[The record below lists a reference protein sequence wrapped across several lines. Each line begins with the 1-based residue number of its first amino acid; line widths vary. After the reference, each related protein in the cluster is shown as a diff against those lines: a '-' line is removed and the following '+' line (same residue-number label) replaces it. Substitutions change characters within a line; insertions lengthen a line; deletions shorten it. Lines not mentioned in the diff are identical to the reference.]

1 MILSDMSQHN
11 EMSGLR
17 KIQEGDFVAGLN
29 IKSEKTKGHFKAWSP
44 PYVEPISNLHYEGEQ
59 EDEEINKNDLLEAKK
74 DLAATVLFDENIV
87 DEEMEI
93 SSDLKREIDIKSSQI
108 YIDDDKKEKDLHQG
122 KIYSEEEYIKY
133 GEEQYL
139 QGYNECKNNEED
151 EFNQK
156 IKILDNIIN
165 KIQENNADVESFY
178 EPMKSLIIKA
188 IESIMHIELKESK
201 RSIEKIISTML
212 KDYGDY
218 QLEKINLYLNPEEE
232 IYIKRHIK
240 NEKLNVIPDHRLE
253 KGSVKITLGDKNIES
268 IKNNRIDQIVQNIL
282 APKKNL

>member
-1 MILSDMSQHN
+1 MILSDMTQHD

-29 IKSEKTKGHFKAWSP
+29 FKSEKTKGHFKAWSP
-44 PYVEPISNLHYEGEQ
+44 PNVEPVSNLHYEGEQ
-59 EDEEINKNDLLEAKK
+59 EDEEINKNDLFEAEK
-74 DLAATVLFDENIV
+74 DLAATILLDENIV

-93 SSDLKREIDIKSSQI
+93 SSDLKRDIDIKTSQ
-108 YIDDDKKEKDLHQG
+108 IDDDKKEKDLHQG

-156 IKILDNIIN
+156 IEILDNIIS

-201 RSIEKIISTML
+201 RSIEKIISTIL
-212 KDYGDY
+212 KEYDDY

-232 IYIKRHIK
+232 IFIKRHIK

>member
-1 MILSDMSQHN
+1 M
-11 EMSGLR
+11 
-17 KIQEGDFVAGLN
+17 VAPN
-29 IKSEKTKGHFKAWSP
+29 
-44 PYVEPISNLHYEGEQ
+44 VEPVSNLHYEGEQ
-59 EDEEINKNDLLEAKK
+59 EDEEINKNDLFEAEK
-74 DLAATVLFDENIV
+74 DLAATILLDENIV

-93 SSDLKREIDIKSSQI
+93 SSDLKRDIDIKTSQ
-108 YIDDDKKEKDLHQG
+108 IDDDKKEKDLHQG

-156 IKILDNIIN
+156 IEILDNIIS

-201 RSIEKIISTML
+201 RSIEKIISTIL
-212 KDYGDY
+212 KEYDDY

-232 IYIKRHIK
+232 IFIKRHIK

-268 IKNNRIDQIVQNIL
+268 MKNNRIDQIVQNIL